1 MADNAGI
8 LLSGWHQLHRQLNPL
23 PSDKE
28 QQKEDEE
35 ASFLAV
41 EMRRRSPS
49 LQLRCGGQRGGG
61 RFIQG
66 KAMNNVLL
74 G

>member
-49 LQLRCGGQRGGG
+49 LQLMEG
-61 RFIQG
+61 RRKVYSRQSDE
-66 KAMNNVLL
+66 
-74 G
+74 

>member
-49 LQLRCGGQRGGG
+49 LQLR
-61 RFIQG
+61 
-66 KAMNNVLL
+66 
-74 G
+74 